1 MRGRAGVRHLAIE
14 ETQTGTDGKTTE
26 DCSEPAGLLR
36 RPRLACRSKHAVS
49 STLGPAHACLRR
61 YRGRNNVMTSQ
72 ERTDRGGV
80 AAPGDRPALS
90 VNVYVDGFNLYYGC
104 LKGTAY
110 MWLDIGA
117 LCRRLVPANPIN
129 RIRYF
134 TSRISARPDAP
145 DGPAQQDAYLR
156 ALATIDGLNIHLG
169 HFQSPKVRL
178 PVADPSPDEKRR
190 TVEVIKTQEKGSD
203 VNLATFLLL
212 DAFRHESGMA
222 VVVSNDS
229 DLAEPIRVLIQELGV
244 PVGLVNPHPAKYR
257 SRDLLQLGPLFF
269 KQVRPSALRDCQL
282 PRVLQ
287 DTQGE
292 IRRPDAW

>member
-1 MRGRAGVRHLAIE
+1 
-14 ETQTGTDGKTTE
+14 
-26 DCSEPAGLLR
+26 
-36 RPRLACRSKHAVS
+36 
-49 STLGPAHACLRR
+49 
-61 YRGRNNVMTSQ
+61 MTSQ

-110 MWLDIGA
+110 RWLDIGA

-169 HFQSPKVRL
+169 HFQYLRCAFLSL
-178 PVADPSPDEKRR
+178 IRR
-190 TVEVIKTQEKGSD
+190 PMRSGGQSRVIKTQEKGSD

-212 DAFRHESGMA
+212 DAFRHESEWRWWSA
-222 VVVSNDS
+222 TIQISRSPSVS
-229 DLAEPIRVLIQELGV
+229 
-244 PVGLVNPHPAKYR
+244 
-257 SRDLLQLGPLFF
+257 
-269 KQVRPSALRDCQL
+269 
-282 PRVLQ
+282 
-287 DTQGE
+287 
-292 IRRPDAW
+292 